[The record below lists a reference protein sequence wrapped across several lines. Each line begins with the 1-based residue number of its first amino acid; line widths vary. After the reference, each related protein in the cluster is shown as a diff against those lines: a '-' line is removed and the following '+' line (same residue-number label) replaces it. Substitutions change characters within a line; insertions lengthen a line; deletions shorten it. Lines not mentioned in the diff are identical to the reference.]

1 MTHRFGRHSAL
12 VGFTV
17 LSLIGL
23 LALLAPWIA
32 PAGPTLVQPSIA
44 FAGSSAA
51 HWLGTD
57 NLGRDILSRLAHG
70 ARWTLGIT
78 FMATALIMS
87 VGVAVGVVS
96 GFAGGL
102 VDEALMRAVDVI
114 LSVPTLLLALAIV
127 GTLGPGVG
135 SVIIGLASIWW
146 AGYARVVRGLVLA
159 LRERGFVHA
168 ARALGASDRRII
180 VVHLIPS
187 IVPIVAVLASLEM
200 GELVLAISGLSFLG
214 LGAQPPTPEWGAMLN
229 DARPYFFTAPR
240 LVLYPGLLI
249 SIVVLGFNL
258 LGDGLRDV
266 LDASP
271 QAGVAMKRWR
281 TRGDGA

>member
-1 MTHRFGRHSAL
+1 MTHRFGRYTAL

-17 LSLIGL
+17 VSLIGVI
-23 LALLAPWIA
+23 ALLAPWIA
-32 PAGPTLVQPSIA
+32 PAGPTLVHPSIA
-44 FAGSSAA
+44 FAGSSTS

-78 FMATALIMS
+78 FVATALIMS
-87 VGVAVGVVS
+87 VGVTVGVVS
-96 GFAGGL
+96 GYAGGI

-114 LSVPTLLLALAIV
+114 LSVPALLLGLAIV

-135 SVIIGLASIWW
+135 SVTIGLASIWW
-146 AGYARVVRGLVLA
+146 AGYARVVRGIVLA
-159 LRERGFVHA
+159 QRERGFVHA

-180 VVHLIPS
+180 MVHLVPNIIP
-187 IVPIVAVLASLEM
+187 VVAVLASLEM

-258 LGDGLRDV
+258 MGDGLRDA
-266 LDASP
+266 LDPSP
-271 QAGVAMKRWR
+271 LGGVAFRRWR
-281 TRGDGA
+281 AGAGGV